1 MDFRL
6 VSRSPRSLV
15 SGDCTCYL
23 PSQKSELKTSENYRK
38 EDPDLWRLNGLIL
51 EVLSDPMW
59 STGSIRSFTYDVS
72 KCSEDIKNYIEE
84 RSGEDPLVKGIPEDR
99 NPFKEKGGCVIA

>member
-1 MDFRL
+1 MTREFSEGKPPLFDHL
-6 VSRSPRSLV
+6 LDGIKDVNKSLV
-15 SGDCTCYL
+15 NLLQDWLQMLYL
-23 PSQKSELKTSENYRK
+23 GTLCLLLFK
-38 EDPDLWRLNGLIL
+38 
-51 EVLSDPMW
+51 
-59 STGSIRSFTYDVS
+59 VS

>member
-1 MDFRL
+1 MPAINIEDL
-6 VSRSPRSLV
+6 
-15 SGDCTCYL
+15 
-23 PSQKSELKTSENYRK
+23 SEKDKLIMEVEQLRK
-38 EDPDLWRLNGLIL
+38 EVKLERQPGLIL